1 MSIPH
6 HPNHDDEP
14 PTSDRSRRTTWIV
27 LGVVAALMAM
37 VALHLSG
44 VITAH

>member
-1 MSIPH
+1 MSIPQ
-6 HPNHDDEP
+6 HPNHDEP
-14 PTSDRSRRTTWIV
+14 PTTDRSRRTTWII
-27 LGVVAALMAM
+27 LGVFAALFVM

>member
-1 MSIPH
+1 MSIPQ
-6 HPNHDDEP
+6 HPNHDHEP
-14 PTSDRSRRTTWIV
+14 STPDRSRRTTWIV
-27 LGVVAALMAM
+27 LGVFAALLLM